1 MAGEEE
7 REIVSDSTDGKDA
20 LAERLAREAQFHD
33 DKYGGGDR
41 YPRHYALVPTQ
52 YVFEKMSQLMG
63 DLSGRHVLEY
73 GCGEGWTTLDLAR
86 RAGHVSAFDISPQA
100 IDNAQKSI
108 ARAGLT
114 ARCTLK
120 VLPAEQLDFPDES
133 FDAAVGFAILHH
145 LDMEKALAELHRV
158 LRPGGIAYFAEP
170 LATNPLIQVY
180 RHLTPQFRTPDERP
194 LYLHEL
200 PTLLSRFAGYEHRE
214 FFFFALAA
222 LGLAHIPGGTRIYPA
237 MSRGLHRI
245 DELVLARLPGLGK
258 WAWYTILSIRK

>member
-1 MAGEEE
+1 M
-7 REIVSDSTDGKDA
+7 SDRTDGKEV
-20 LAERLAREAQFHD
+20 LAARLAREAQFHD

-52 YVFEKMSQLMG
+52 YVYEKLTQSMG
-63 DLSGRHVLEY
+63 DLSGQHVLEY

-86 RAGHVSAFDISPQA
+86 RAGHVSAFDISQQA
-100 IDNAQKSI
+100 IDNAQLSL
-108 ARAGLT
+108 ARAGL
-114 ARCTLK
+114 ASRCTLR
-120 VLPAEQLDFPDES
+120 VLPAEELDFPDAS

-170 LATNPLIQVY
+170 LATNPFIQLY
-180 RHLTPQFRTPDERP
+180 RHLTPQYRTPDERP

-200 PTLLSRFAGYEHRE
+200 PQLLSRFASYEHRE
-214 FFFFALAA
+214 FFLSALAA
-222 LGLAHIPGGTRIYPA
+222 LGLAHIPGGARIYPA
-237 MSRGLHRI
+237 MSRRLHRV
-245 DELVLARLPGLGK
+245 DELLLARLPGLGR

>member
-1 MAGEEE
+1 M
-7 REIVSDSTDGKDA
+7 SDRTDGKEV

-33 DKYGGGDR
+33 EKYGGADR

-52 YVFEKMSQLMG
+52 YVYEKLSWLMG

-86 RAGHVSAFDISPQA
+86 RAGHVSAFDISQQA
-100 IDNAQKSI
+100 IDHAQQSV
-108 ARAGLT
+108 ARAGLA

-133 FDAAVGFAILHH
+133 FDVAVGFAILHH

-170 LATNPLIQVY
+170 LATNPLIQLY
-180 RHLTPQFRTPDERP
+180 RHLTPQYRTLDEQP

-200 PTLLSRFAGYEHRE
+200 PRLLARFAGYEHRE
-214 FFFFALAA
+214 FFLCALAA
-222 LGLAHIPGGTRIYPA
+222 LGLAHIPGGARIYPA
-237 MSRGLHRI
+237 MSRGLHRV
-245 DELVLARLPGLGK
+245 DEFLLTRLPRLGR
-258 WAWYTILSIRK
+258 WAWYTVLSIRK

>member
-1 MAGEEE
+1 M
-7 REIVSDSTDGKDA
+7 SDSTDDKEL

-52 YVFEKMSQLMG
+52 YVYEKLSQLMG

-86 RAGHVSAFDISPQA
+86 RAGHVSAFDISQQA
-100 IDNAQKSI
+100 IDHAQKSL
-108 ARAGLT
+108 ARAGL
-114 ARCTLK
+114 AERCTLK
-120 VLPAEQLDFPDES
+120 VLAAEQLDFADET

-145 LDMEKALAELHRV
+145 LDMEKALAELYRV

-170 LATNPLIQVY
+170 LATNSFIQLY
-180 RHLTPQFRTPDERP
+180 RHLTPQYRTPDEQP

-200 PTLLSRFAGYEHRE
+200 PRLLSRFASYEHRE
-214 FFFFALAA
+214 FFFCALAA
-222 LGLAHIPGGTRIYPA
+222 LGLAHIPGGVRIYPA
-237 MSRGLHRI
+237 ISRGLHRV
-245 DELVLARLPGLGK
+245 DEFLLARLPGLGR